1 MEIANPLRHQQ
12 FVDNPFAIYGEAI
25 ERFAKALGEATRE
38 RALQSMVDEAQK
50 LDLYDENCGE
60 GRVQEPSAYLPWVAT
75 KVSNGTSLTGET
87 IPEERKVE
95 PQTHTA
101 TNGKGHWDSMPT
113 GDLLQRLQAVESAIA
128 MADARHR
135 ELINE
140 MDKVEKDR
148 NAAEA
153 EKRELGITVIRRL
166 GFDELLRS
174 RAPQAEATEGRRSRH
189 QHHNPG
195 GKPGGWRKGLSENN
209 KLIRVYLERQPK
221 HQAHV
226 SDIMS
231 AFPHRKTLM
240 AVAAAVAKA
249 AKDGVIRR
257 GTEKGTWQLA

>member
-12 FVDNPFAIYGEAI
+12 FSNMVFANYGLAI
-25 ERFAKALGEATRE
+25 ERFAKAL
-38 RALQSMVDEAQK
+38 
-50 LDLYDENCGE
+50 
-60 GRVQEPSAYLPWVAT
+60 
-75 KVSNGTSLTGET
+75 GET

-174 RAPQAEATEGRRSRH
+174 RAPQAEATDGRRSRH
-189 QHHNPG
+189 QHHNPS
-195 GKPGGWRKGLSENN
+195 GKPGGSWRKGLSENN